1 MASSPSICVGATVCH
16 RQHPSLAVLQVHV
29 VKDLIRELPIWC
41 PIDALATLPCPCRLR
56 ENLETS
62 LSAVLFKLHTGNE
75 GHSSDVYMHTC
86 EEYWLLCKAL
96 GKGDMRRAARPV
108 GSPPCIM
115 NLQRQ
120 QHKVTPSTWCILI
133 LQHLAK
139 AAVLQTLQEKWVWLN
154 GVVRPCMAFVS
165 ITMVQLKA
173 LYEGSPSNVSVK
185 DGIVIVSACAQC

>member
-1 MASSPSICVGATVCH
+1 
-16 RQHPSLAVLQVHV
+16 
-29 VKDLIRELPIWC
+29 
-41 PIDALATLPCPCRLR
+41 
-56 ENLETS
+56 
-62 LSAVLFKLHTGNE
+62 
-75 GHSSDVYMHTC
+75 
-86 EEYWLLCKAL
+86 
-96 GKGDMRRAARPV
+96 MRRAARPV

-120 QHKVTPSTWCILI
+120 QHRLPLQPGAYSSYNILRR
-133 LQHLAK
+133 QQSCKHCRRNGFGS
-139 AAVLQTLQEKWVWLN
+139 N